1 MKFRYSARTKT
12 GELQVGFVDA
22 VTKDAALNSLH
33 GHELYVLSIEGRDTQ
48 SFFSFITNFFNRV
61 KRADVMIFTRQFA
74 TMLEAAIPLGD
85 TLKALYRQ
93 TRNPV
98 LRDAAFEISGDIDSG
113 LSLSQ
118 ALERHG
124 GIFSE
129 FYINLVK
136 SAEVTGRVQ
145 ESMQFL
151 ADYLEKENILME
163 KIKNAMIYPVFVVVL
178 FIIVSG
184 VLMGVV
190 FPQIEPIFIEA
201 NVSLPLITRVFL
213 SMGHFIVNWWFA
225 LIIIIFAFIA
235 FIVEYVR
242 SEEGSVVFDEVVLS
256 LPVIGMLLRQSY
268 VARFG
273 EAMSVLIKGGI
284 PIAQAIETS
293 GHTVGSL
300 LYRDS
305 LHEVAEQIRGGELLS
320 RALEKQERYFPPLVS
335 QMVAVGESTGKLDDM
350 LARVAQ
356 FYTREVD
363 GMVSNLVELIQPALM
378 VVIGAGV
385 GLLFA
390 SILLPIYN
398 LVQVF

>member
-48 SFFSFITNFFNRV
+48 SFFSSITTFFNRV
-61 KRADVMIFTRQFA
+61 KRADIMIFTRQFA

-163 KIKNAMIYPVFVVVL
+163 KIKNAMIYPVFVIAL
-178 FIIVSG
+178 FFIVSG

-201 NVSLPLITRVFL
+201 NVTLPLVTRIFL
-213 SMGHFIVNWWFA
+213 SMGHFIANWWFA
-225 LIIIIFAFIA
+225 LIVIILAFIA

-256 LPVIGMLLRQSY
+256 LPVIGTLLRQSY

-300 LYRDS
+300 LYRDA

-350 LARVAQ
+350 LSRVAQ

-363 GMVSNLVELIQPALM
+363 GMVSNLVELMQPTLM

>member
-1 MKFRYSARTKT
+1 MKFRYSARTQA

-33 GHELYVLSIEGRDTQ
+33 GHDLYVLSIEDADRQ
-48 SFFSFITNFFNRV
+48 SFFSSIVGFFNRV
-61 KRADVMIFTRQFA
+61 KRADVMVFTRQFA
-74 TMLEAAIPLGD
+74 AMLEAAIPLGD
-85 TLKALYRQ
+85 TFKALYRQ

-113 LSLSQ
+113 LALSQ
-118 ALERHG
+118 ALARHP

-129 FYINLVK
+129 FYINLIQ

-145 ESMQFL
+145 ESVAFL
-151 ADYLEKENILME
+151 ADYLEKENTLMG
-163 KIKNAMIYPVFVVVL
+163 KIKNAMIYPIFVIGLFVL
-178 FIIVSG
+178 VAA

-190 FPQIEPIFIEA
+190 FPQIEPIFADA
-201 NVSLPLITRVFL
+201 NVTLPFITRAFL
-213 SMGHFIVNWWFA
+213 AGGHFVASWWLA
-225 LIIIIFAFIA
+225 LIVIAGAGIA
-235 FIVEYVR
+235 FLYEYAR
-242 SEEGSVVFDEVVLS
+242 SEEGGVVFDELFLSVPVL
-256 LPVIGMLLRQSY
+256 GKLLRQAY

-305 LHEVAEQIRGGELLS
+305 LHGVAEKIRGGELLS
-320 RALEKQERYFPPLVS
+320 RALEAEERYFPPLVS
-335 QMVAVGESTGKLDDM
+335 QMVAVGESTGRLDEM
-350 LARVAQ
+350 LSRVAQ

-363 GMVSNLVELIQPALM
+363 GMVGNLVELIQPALM
-378 VVIGAGV
+378 VVIGVGV